1 MGWKRHCMLPSDCR
15 LTHFN
20 KYVYVTFISHYP
32 LLGVRPILFAHDTLE
47 SKRCV
52 DEELL
57 SVHIFHRAT
66 LNRGEPMVPSTQ
78 IMGGRFR
85 RGLHSDVVT
94 FQLDSLFSPRPCAKV
109 MGKKQDGSPLFLYP
123 AF

>member
-20 KYVYVTFISHYP
+20 KYVFATFISHYP
-32 LLGVRPILFAHDTLE
+32 LLGVILFAHDTLE

-57 SVHIFHRAT
+57 SVHNFI
-66 LNRGEPMVPSTQ
+66 
-78 IMGGRFR
+78 
-85 RGLHSDVVT
+85 
-94 FQLDSLFSPRPCAKV
+94 
-109 MGKKQDGSPLFLYP
+109 
-123 AF
+123 